1 MFTTRRL
8 LIAIATL
15 TTLSAFIAVSGA
27 PATAQPTPDAAVLA
41 LEAEGVLT
49 GTDCSPEDC
58 EGDLRRWEAALWLTN
73 ALGLSTEAAVSFH
86 DGPADGELAAVVSA
100 LYSHGVTVGCSA
112 EPLRYCPDDHTSR
125 AQMASFLARAFDLEA
140 NGSGGFADVDP
151 DSVHAP
157 NISAIWEAGITR
169 GCAQEPLRYCP
180 RDPITRE
187 QAAVML
193 YRALQRFDGFADSAT
208 MERTNGPT
216 GPTVGPTAPTTTT
229 TAPTVPT
236 TPTTTAPTAPTTPTT
251 APTVPTTP
259 TTAPTVP
266 TTPTTAPTAPTTPTT
281 TAPTVPTA
289 PTTAPTAP
297 TTPTTTAPTA
307 PTTPT
312 TTAPTAPTTPTT
324 TAPTAPTTPTT
335 TVPTVSPVPPGCAVV
350 DHFNTSH
357 DIDDHGGDPTEQ
369 AWALLADGT
378 LFAHR
383 HVPGGGALCWMWA
396 PSSPDE
402 EPPFPQNVRP
412 PSHTH

>member
-1 MFTTRRL
+1 MLTTRRL
-8 LIAIATL
+8 FAAIAAL
-15 TTLSAFIAVSGA
+15 TTLSAFIAASGT
-27 PATAQPTPDAAVLA
+27 PATAQPTADAAVLA
-41 LEAEGVLT
+41 LEADGVLA
-49 GTDCSPEDC
+49 GTNCSVEDC
-58 EGDLRRWEAALWLTN
+58 EGNLTRWEAALWLTN

-86 DGPADGELAAVVSA
+86 DGPADGELAAVVST

-216 GPTVGPTAPTTTT
+216 GPTVGPTAPTTPT

-259 TTAPTVP
+259 TT
-266 TTPTTAPTAPTTPTT
+266 TAPTAPTTPTT
-281 TAPTVPTA
+281 TA
-289 PTTAPTAP
+289 
-297 TTPTTTAPTA
+297 
-307 PTTPT
+307 
-312 TTAPTAPTTPTT
+312 
-324 TAPTAPTTPTT
+324 
-335 TVPTVSPVPPGCAVV
+335 PTVSPVPPGCAVV

-412 PSHTH
+412 PSHTD